1 MSNSKSVFYIP
12 IIFFFLVCPV
22 NLFGQETQAIPK
34 IPTGAE
40 GRFVLTVEND
50 LLSLKAQKGSL
61 RAILA
66 EISHKMGIEVVGEI
80 PAEDTI
86 TAELHNLRLE
96 QALYRLSPNYGYQM
110 KADKGQQR
118 IVKIFVLPK
127 GTEPTGPRR
136 ELPAS
141 QTVTSSPTAVLQ
153 KPERH
158 PEADVQQEDKR
169 DPERPQPFKFE
180 FDPSALMGK

>member
-1 MSNSKSVFYIP
+1 MSNSKSTLYFR

-40 GRFVLTVEND
+40 GKFVLTVEND
-50 LLSLKAQKGSL
+50 LLSLKAKEASP

-66 EISHKMGIEVVGEI
+66 EIGHKMHIEVVGEI

-86 TAELHNLRLE
+86 TAEFHHLRLE

-110 KADKGQQR
+110 KTDEGQQR
-118 IVKIFVLPK
+118 IAKIFVLPK
-127 GTEPTGPRR
+127 GTEPAGPRR
-136 ELPAS
+136 EVPAS
-141 QTVTSSPTAVLQ
+141 QTVTSSPTPVLQ
-153 KPERH
+153 EPERYA
-158 PEADVQQEDKR
+158 EADVHQEKER
-169 DPERPQPFKFE
+169 NPERPQPFKFE